1 MDSIIRGLLVY
12 LFVFVIFRV
21 AGKRT
26 LAEATTFDLVLLLI
40 ISETT
45 QQAMVSDDHSMTN
58 TVLLVCT
65 LVGADIVLSIL
76 KQKFPAV
83 DSILDGQAVI
93 LIQDGKVLHDR
104 LERERVDTADI
115 LESARLQLG
124 IESLDQVRL
133 AVLERNG
140 RISVIPK

>member
-1 MDSIIRGLLVY
+1 
-12 LFVFVIFRV
+12 
-21 AGKRT
+21 
-26 LAEATTFDLVLLLI
+26 
-40 ISETT
+40 
-45 QQAMVSDDHSMTN
+45 MVSDDHSMTN